1 MTYGDAPD
9 PEDTFKR
16 EILKGKTPRGFKP
29 PSQFMVKFTRNE
41 NETAAFRKRVA
52 KRIMKKRKAP

>member
-9 PEDTFKR
+9 PEDRFKS
-16 EILKGKTPRGFKP
+16 EILKGKTPRGFRP
-29 PSQFMVKFTRNE
+29 PSQFMVNLTRNE
-41 NETAAFRKRVA
+41 NETAAFRKKVA